1 MTARGLFTTTLVAS
15 TLLAAGWAS
24 AQSADEAS
32 RGEAR
37 KIGYAGVEAF
47 QAGDYATA
55 HDRLET
61 AYRLLRVP
69 SLGLWSARA
78 LTKLGKLVDA
88 DARYQEVI
96 GLPTSVGDEAIQAQA
111 RQDARNER
119 AELARRIPSV
129 LVRIEGAPAGEVA
142 VTIDERPL
150 VGSALGE
157 NHLVDPGRHRV
168 EGVRGAVRAIAEVT
182 VAEGERKDAVLR
194 FAPGPVAASG
204 SGAGAEALVSAPAGA
219 NTTATD
225 TKRTIGWVAV
235 AAGGAG
241 VAVGIVSALV
251 VRSKKNHLDSVG
263 CGADSQ
269 MCPAAESDAVD
280 SYNSWRPIP
289 TIGLIAEAV
298 LGGVGAYLLL
308 TTPAAETTDTAGRSA
323 HRRSTFANVRLG
335 LVPGGALL
343 SGAF

>member
-88 DARYQEVI
+88 EARYQEVI

-129 LVRIEGAPAGEVA
+129 LVRIEGAPPGEVA

-157 NHLVDPGRHRV
+157 NRLVDPGHHRV

-194 FAPGPVAASG
+194 FAAGPAASG
-204 SGAGAEALVSAPAGA
+204 SGAGAEALVSAPGGA
-219 NTTATD
+219 STTATD
-225 TKRTIGWVAV
+225 TKRTIGWAAV

-241 VAVGIVSALV
+241 VAVGVVSALV

-280 SYNSWRPIP
+280 SYNGWRPVP
-289 TIGLIAEAV
+289 TIGFIAGAV

-308 TTPAAETTDTAGRSA
+308 TTPAAETTDTAGKSA
-323 HRRSTFANVRLG
+323 QRQSTFANVRLG
-335 LVPGGALL
+335 VVPGGALL